1 VPGALDTQ
9 AAEARIAFL
18 LALRRKGLRDT
29 AVLRAF
35 ETVPRG
41 RFAPHRLADLAL
53 SDIALPIGCG
63 QSTVAPSLM
72 AEMLTVLDLQPR
84 HRVLEI
90 GTGSGYGTALLARLT
105 AEVVSV
111 ERFRSLVVEAS
122 VRLEAL
128 GVANATIL
136 HGDGREGA
144 PGAGLFDRILI
155 DAAVTALPAPL
166 LAQLAPDGR
175 IVAVERMEEGSFLVR
190 YGRGNAGTLR
200 RETFGRFALPP
211 LMSGVASAL

>member
-1 VPGALDTQ
+1 VLGALDQQ

-35 ETVPRG
+35 ETVPRS

-53 SDIALPIGCG
+53 SDIALPIACG
-63 QSTVAPSLM
+63 QSTNAPSLM
-72 AEMLTVLDLQPR
+72 AEMLIALDLHPG

-90 GTGSGYGTALLARLT
+90 GTGSGYGTALLARL
-105 AEVVSV
+105 AEEVVSV

-122 VRLEAL
+122 VRLESL
-128 GVANATIL
+128 GVSNASVHL
-136 HGDGREGA
+136 GDGHLGS
-144 PGAGLFDRILI
+144 PGSGMFDRILI
-155 DAAVTALPAPL
+155 DAAITALPAPL
-166 LAQLAPDGR
+166 LSQLSPDGR
-175 IVAVERMEEGSFLVR
+175 IVAVERMAEGSFLVR
-190 YGRGNAGTLR
+190 YGRSGAGMVR

-211 LMSGVASAL
+211 LMSGVAAAL